1 MTPITALGSRYGIQG
16 ALGRSVKRAAATSWW
31 LAGGISASDC
41 IAAYQP
47 KGAASYA
54 ASLININNP
63 GTRNLTNTGI
73 DPSWDATNGWTVV
86 KGAGLTMGNWAFD
99 LGHDYSFICNLTV
112 SLTGESGYPIYTA
125 YNYAIVV
132 QSRLNNFQTIYRDTQ
147 RINTIYG
154 TQSGVFAITRY
165 GAYKD
170 AVALSTYSAS
180 QINST
185 KEVQIIWDGS
195 TGIQLDIKAWA
206 LYQIDITSTYLSA
219 LTTAMNAL

>member
-1 MTPITALGSRYGIQG
+1 MTFGSTF
-16 ALGRSVKRAAATSWW
+16 GRTFSPTFQPSSQAAATSWW

-112 SLTGESGYPIYTA
+112 SLTGESGVPIYTA
-125 YNYAIVV
+125 YNFAIMV
-132 QSRLNNFQTIYRDTQ
+132 QTRSANFQTIYRDTQ
-147 RINTIYG
+147 KNNTIAG
-154 TQSGVFAITRY
+154 TQSGVFAVTRY

-170 AVALSTYSAS
+170 AVALATYSAS

-185 KEVQIIWDGS
+185 KEVQIIWNGS